1 MPDALPQAGAD
12 LLALHRT
19 MLRIRRFDERVIEL
33 FRAGEIKGTAHSC
46 VGQEAIAAGACAH
59 LTERDWIITHHRGH
73 GHCLAKGASMAR
85 MMAELMGRADGY
97 CRGLGGSMHIADLSL
112 GILGANGVVGA
123 GPGIG
128 LGAALAAQVGDPAV
142 GVVFF
147 GDGAAN
153 EGIVHEAMNL
163 AALWRLPLVF
173 MCENNRFGLSTRASE
188 STAGNLAARA
198 GGYGMPA
205 VTIDGNDVLAVHAA
219 VGEAVARARAG
230 QGPSFIEALTWRWG
244 DHSMR
249 ANLPRYRSEAEEA
262 EHLARDPIARAAALL
277 RHRADALAEAA
288 ADTEAEI
295 ERAVAAARAS
305 PEPVFALL
313 RASVASAHAIWN
325 EPGDAA
331 GAGREI
337 GMVQAINE
345 ALHATMAEDAR
356 VVVLGEDVGRIGG
369 IFGCT
374 RGLQERFGA
383 ARVRDTPISEQ
394 AIGGLAVG
402 AALRGLRPII
412 EVQILDFITLMMDM
426 IVNQAAKARFMLG
439 GTPAVPMVV
448 RGPQGGGLRLAAQ
461 HSQCLEA
468 WFAHIPGLTVVAP
481 ATPYD
486 AKGLLIAASRHD
498 SPVVFLEH
506 KLLYVEAKGPVPG
519 ARYAIPLGR
528 ARVHRRGQDV
538 TIVAIQAMLP
548 RALAA
553 ARALAHEGIEAE
565 VIDPRTIAPLDL
577 ETVAESVRRTNRCV
591 VVHEACVT
599 GGIGAEIAARITD
612 AAFDWLDAPVLR
624 VGNPDLPIPYNDTLE
639 RAVIPDAARIVDA
652 ARRVCYRNA
661 A

>member
-12 LLALHRT
+12 LLALHRM

-73 GHCLAKGASMAR
+73 GHCIAKGASMAR
-85 MMAELMGRADGY
+85 MMAELMGREAGY

-128 LGAALAAQVGDPAV
+128 LGAALAAQLGDGSVGI
-142 GVVFF
+142 VFF

-153 EGIVHEAMNL
+153 EGVVHEAMNL
-163 AALWRLPLVF
+163 AALWRLPMVF
-173 MCENNRFGLSTRASE
+173 LCENNRFGLSTRSSE
-188 STAGNLAARA
+188 STAGDLAARA
-198 GGYGMPA
+198 AGYGMPGA
-205 VTIDGNDVLAVHAA
+205 TIDGNDVLAVHAA
-219 VGEAVARARAG
+219 AGEAVARARAG
-230 QGPSFIEALTWRWG
+230 EGPSFLEALTWRWG

-249 ANLPRYRSEAEEA
+249 ANLPRYRCEAEEA

-277 RHRADALAEAA
+277 HNRGNALAEAA
-288 ADTEAEI
+288 AEAEAEI
-295 ERAVAAARAS
+295 AQAVATARAG
-305 PEPVFALL
+305 PEPALALL
-313 RASVASAHAIWN
+313 RPSVATVHAAWD
-325 EPGDAA
+325 EPGESA

-345 ALHATMAEDAR
+345 ALHAAMAEDAR
-356 VVVLGEDVGRIGG
+356 VVVLGEDIGRIGG

-374 RGLQERFGA
+374 RGLQDRFGV

-402 AALRGLRPII
+402 AALRGLRPVV
-412 EVQILDFITLMMDM
+412 EVQILDFVTLMMDM

-439 GTPAVPMVV
+439 GTPTVPMVV
-448 RGPQGGGLRLAAQ
+448 RGPQGGGIRLAAQ

-506 KLLYVEAKGPVPG
+506 KLLYVEAKGPVPETP
-519 ARYAIPLGR
+519 YAIPLGR
-528 ARVHRRGQDV
+528 ARVHRRGSDV
-538 TIVAIQAMLP
+538 TIVAIQAMLA

-553 ARALAHEGIEAE
+553 ARTLAREGIEAE
-565 VIDPRTIAPLDL
+565 VIDPRTIAPFDL
-577 ETVAESVRRTNRCV
+577 ETVVSSIRRTNRCV

-599 GGIGAEIAARITD
+599 GGIGAEIAARVTEG
-612 AAFDWLDAPVLR
+612 AFDWLDAPVLR

-639 RAVIPDAARIVDA
+639 RAVIPDAARIVEA